1 MTTYDLRKQ
10 TITLD
15 ELFRVAADE
24 KVLVVAKDG
33 TTFVIEP
40 ADSFEQEVA
49 MFRQSE
55 KFMTFLAERS
65 KEQATI
71 SLDELEREIDDE
83 LAREAAAQIKKE

>member
-10 TITLD
+10 TITMD
-15 ELFRVAADE
+15 ELFRVAAEE

-33 TTFVIEP
+33 TTFVIET

-49 MFRQSE
+49 MLRQSE
-55 KFMTFLAERS
+55 TFMAFLAERS

-71 SLDELEREIDDE
+71 SLDELDREIDDE
-83 LAREAAAQIKKE
+83 LAREAAAQRNKA